1 MPDLPLISIILLND
15 NGEHW
20 VIRCLESIPNQTRE

>member
-1 MPDLPLISIILLND
+1 MPDLSLISIILLND

-20 VIRCLESIPNQTRE
+20 VIRCLESILNQTRE